1 MLILGIHDGHDCS
14 AAVMKNGRTIAAAQ
28 EERFSSIKND
38 SGYPTRAIEFCMKQ
52 AGITA
57 ADLDIVALSSFW
69 LNPIL
74 NYVKR
79 YATFSVQDWVDE
91 QTLFWKPKLLEG
103 KNPCYLDVYKDRGLQ
118 VDAKYNYDGIIRG
131 YGDSEEA
138 KVFLERRLDYVSA
151 ALGVE
156 RDRIHVKNHE
166 QCHKC
171 YALFGSPF
179 RNEKVLILTAEGLGD
194 DYNGTVSV
202 YDNGEIF
209 SLCNMKQNQLG
220 VVYRFVTLMLG
231 MKPFQHEYKVMGMA
245 PYANSYETRKAYEVL
260 RNIFQVDGMEI
271 KFKDKPADLFFA
283 IRDALLGCRFDGM
296 AGAVQQML
304 EEILCQWVSN
314 CVAESGVRKV
324 VLAGG
329 IAQNIK
335 AMKCVS
341 ELSCVDDIFVAPAA
355 GDTSNS
361 VGAAY
366 LAHYDTIEKSYE
378 SHESIHPVTHVYL
391 GPEYSRDEIEE
402 AISNEPDLDDR
413 FEIYRDF
420 DNAALAKRLAEGNI
434 FGLMRGRMEFGLRSL
449 GNRSIL
455 ADPTNANVTDKINQ
469 MIKFRD
475 FWMPFT
481 PSMLDDR
488 ADDYIQNPKGLR
500 SPYMT
505 MAFESVEANR
515 GDFVSAMHP
524 ADKTVRPQI
533 VKEADNPNYYGLLKE
548 FEKLTGRGVL
558 LNTSFNLHGM
568 PVVLGP
574 KEAIF
579 TLLNS
584 GLDGLVMEDVLI
596 LRKVRSTT
604 IRLDER
610 EETFDARVDRA
621 QRTLGT
627 AAS

>member
-14 AAVMKNGRTIAAAQ
+14 AAIMKDGRAIAAAQ
-28 EERFSSIKND
+28 EERFSSLKND
-38 SGYPTRAIEFCMKQ
+38 SGYPTQAIEFCMKQ
-52 AGITA
+52 VGVTVD
-57 ADLDIVALSSFW
+57 DLDIVALSSYW
-69 LNPIL
+69 LNPVL
-74 NYVKR
+74 NYLKR

-91 QTLFWKPKLLEG
+91 QTLFWKPLLLEG
-103 KNPCYLDVYKDRGLQ
+103 KKPCYLDVYKDRGLK
-118 VDAKYNYDGIIRG
+118 VDPLYNYDGIIQG
-131 YGDSEEA
+131 YGDLEES
-138 KVFLERRLDYVSA
+138 KVFLERRLDYVSS

-156 RDRIHVKNHE
+156 RERIHVKGHERNH
-166 QCHKC
+166 QC

-194 DYNGTVSV
+194 ESNGTVSV
-202 YDNGEIF
+202 YDNGEIYG
-209 SLCNMKQNQLG
+209 LCSTRQNQLG

-231 MKPFQHEYKVMGMA
+231 MKPFQHEYKVMGLA
-245 PYANSYETRKAYEVL
+245 PYANSYETRKAYKVL
-260 RNIFQVDGMEI
+260 RDIFQVDGMEI
-271 KFKDKPADLFFA
+271 KFKEKPADLFFA
-283 IRDALLGCRFDGM
+283 VRDALLGCRFDGI
-296 AGAVQQML
+296 AGAVQKML
-304 EEILCQWVSN
+304 EDILCRWVSN
-314 CVAESGVRKV
+314 CVDETGVRKV

-329 IAQNIK
+329 LAQNIK
-335 AMKCVS
+335 AMKSIS
-341 ELSCVDDIFVAPAA
+341 ELDCVDDIFVAPAA

-366 LAHYDTIEKSYE
+366 QAHYDSVEKSYE
-378 SHESIHPVTHVYL
+378 SHEQIHPVANVYL
-391 GPEYSRDEIEE
+391 GPEYSCDEIEA
-402 AISNEPDLDDR
+402 AIANEPELDDR
-413 FEIYRDF
+413 FEIHRGF
-420 DNAALAKRLAEGNI
+420 GNAALAKRLAEGNI

-455 ADPTNANVTDKINQ
+455 ADPANPNVTDKINQ

-481 PSMLDDR
+481 PSILDDR
-488 ADDYIQNPKGLR
+488 VEDYILNPKGLR

-515 GDFVSAMHP
+515 RDFMSAMHP

-533 VKEADNPNYYGLLKE
+533 VKEVDNPNYYGLLKE

-584 GLDGLVMEDVLI
+584 GLDGLVMEDILV

-604 IRLDER
+604 LRLDEKQ
-610 EETFDARVDRA
+610 ETFDARVDRA